1 MILAL
6 DIGNTHI
13 VMGCMEGRD
22 IRYLCRMATN
32 RLTTGAEY
40 AVTISRLPLT
50 APSSPPLCR
59 R

>member
-13 VMGCMEGRD
+13 VLGCMEGRR

-32 RLTTGAEY
+32 RLTTGAAIAK
-40 AVTISRLPLT
+40 AVLFSRGRL
-50 APSSPPLCR
+50 AAR
-59 R
+59 RTNA

>member
-13 VMGCMEGRD
+13 VLGCMEGRR

-40 AVTISRLPLT
+40 AVTISRL
-50 APSSPPLCR
+50 
-59 R
+59 